1 MGKTK
6 QNKPSHRSSKPC
18 LVYSSALI
26 STFAKESYLLN
37 SDPMLQTLSRTFF
50 KVFFFILLSLL
61 LFFTLQILVQGITSG
76 WLPQK
81 SPQTLWDNEDLGSYS
96 RNLHSVGLRWAPEV
110 CNLN

>member
-6 QNKPSHRSSKPC
+6 QNKPSHRSSKPH

-26 STFAKESYLLN
+26 STSAKESHLLN
-37 SDPMLQTLSRTFF
+37 SDPMLQTLSRTFS
-50 KVFFFILLSLL
+50 KVL
-61 LFFTLQILVQGITSG
+61 TNVPQILVHGITSG

-81 SPQTLWDNEDLGSYS
+81 SPQKLWENEDLGSYA
-96 RNLHSVGLRWAPEV
+96 RNLHSVGLRWAPEI